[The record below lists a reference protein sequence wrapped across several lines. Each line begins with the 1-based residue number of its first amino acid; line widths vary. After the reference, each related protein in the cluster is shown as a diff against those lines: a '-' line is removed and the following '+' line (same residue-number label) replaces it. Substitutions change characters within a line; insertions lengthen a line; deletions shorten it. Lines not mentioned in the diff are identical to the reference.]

1 MPSSSSKATAAA
13 RHSDGRR
20 GAGGGGYLIALD
32 RPALI
37 DGKFMARVQALADGA
52 LSFIPSVTR
61 GAEQR
66 TETPPSHIRRRRR
79 SLLLL
84 LCASFGNN
92 ARYEEELSAT
102 LAFFLRAELR
112 KYSYYRYLCT

>member
-1 MPSSSSKATAAA
+1 MPSSKAAA
-13 RHSDGRR
+13 AVRHSDGRR
-20 GAGGGGYLIALD
+20 GGGGGGGYLIALD

-66 TETPPSHIRRRRR
+66 TETPPSHIRRR
-79 SLLLL
+79 SLL

>member
-66 TETPPSHIRRRRR
+66 TETPRRCRRTYAAAR
-79 SLLLL
+79 SALRSEIMRDMKKSSVPHLP
-84 LCASFGNN
+84 C
-92 ARYEEELSAT
+92 
-102 LAFFLRAELR
+102 FFEPN
-112 KYSYYRYLCT
+112 

>member
-1 MPSSSSKATAAA
+1 MPSSKATAAA
-13 RHSDGRR
+13 AALHSDGRR
-20 GAGGGGYLIALD
+20 GGGGGGYLIALD

-66 TETPPSHIRRRRR
+66 TETPPSHIRRRRSALR
-79 SLLLL
+79 SEIMRDMKKSSAPRLP
-84 LCASFGNN
+84 SFFEPK
-92 ARYEEELSAT
+92 EENIVIT
-102 LAFFLRAELR
+102 GIFVPKLR
-112 KYSYYRYLCT
+112 

>member
-1 MPSSSSKATAAA
+1 MQASLVGSKKVGAQLTAMPSSKAAA
-13 RHSDGRR
+13 AVRHSDGRR
-20 GAGGGGYLIALD
+20 GGGGGGYLIALD

-66 TETPPSHIRRRRR
+66 TETPPSHIRRRCFALR
-79 SLLLL
+79 SEIMRDMKKSSAPRLP
-84 LCASFGNN
+84 SFFEPN
-92 ARYEEELSAT
+92 
-102 LAFFLRAELR
+102 
-112 KYSYYRYLCT
+112 